1 MMPQEARWIHYACV
15 GRTLLSAAVDVALDF
30 DLSNQPQ
37 HLVSI
42 ASEGLN
48 ANQSRKL
55 DDKSKINLNGGGQE
69 CPPHTRIQTTLVLSS
84 TNFLSPSSTPSSWN
98 EFVTIALPFSTLVMT
113 YEQPNQCASAKSVV
127 DQRAG
132 WSGCEW

>member
-42 ASEGLN
+42 APGGLT
-48 ANQSRKL
+48 ANQSGKL
-55 DDKSKINLNGGGQE
+55 DDKSKINLNGGQE
-69 CPPHTRIQTTLVLSS
+69 CPPHTRIQTTSVPSS
-84 TNFLSPSSTPSSWN
+84 TNFLSSSSAPSSWN
-98 EFVTIALPFSTLVMT
+98 EFVTAALPFSTLVIT
-113 YEQPNQCASAKSVV
+113 
-127 DQRAG
+127 
-132 WSGCEW
+132 